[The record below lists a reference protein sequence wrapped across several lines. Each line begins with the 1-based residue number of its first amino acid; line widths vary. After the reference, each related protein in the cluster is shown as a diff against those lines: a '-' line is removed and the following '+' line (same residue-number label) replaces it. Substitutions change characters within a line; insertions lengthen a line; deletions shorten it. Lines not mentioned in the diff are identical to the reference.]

1 MKPANTSTQTDP
13 QSSSRSPWLYVPTAY
28 FAEGLPYVIVNTV
41 STVMY
46 KNLGV
51 PNTLIGLTSLLYL
64 PWVLKPL
71 WGPTVDLLGTK
82 RNWILWM
89 QITMAVLLALVGGI
103 LHLPTFFHLSL
114 LLFVFVAFTSSTHDI
129 AVDGFYLLALPPE
142 KQAFFV
148 GIRATAYRLAMI
160 FGTGV
165 LVVIAGRFETQTG
178 NIPLSWTFILVG
190 SGVLMAVIFLYH
202 AFALPRPASDH
213 KVSAAAREKSIPFL
227 LVFKTYFQQRG
238 IASIL
243 AYIVLYRL
251 GEAMLVKMAS
261 PFLLDT
267 REAGGL
273 ALATETVGYV
283 YGTVG
288 VLSLVIGGILG
299 GWLISKFGLRKCMW
313 PMALAINVPD
323 LNYVYMATIE
333 PTLETIYALVAV
345 EQFGYGIGFSA
356 FMVFLMYT
364 ARGEYKTS
372 HFAISTGFMA
382 LGMML
387 PGLVSGYLQNALGY
401 HQFFIAVC
409 LLTIP
414 GMLTIFFLPKEVLEA
429 QKN

>member
-1 MKPANTSTQTDP
+1 MNSPNPSSSIATPAE
-13 QSSSRSPWLYVPTAY
+13 SRSPWLYVPTAY

-82 RNWILWM
+82 RNWILWTQVM
-89 QITMAVLLALVGGI
+89 MAVVLALVGTI
-103 LHLPTFFHLSL
+103 LHLPSFFVLSL
-114 LLFVFVAFTSSTHDI
+114 VLFIIVAFTSATHDI

-165 LVVIAGRFETQTG
+165 LVVIAGKLATRMD
-178 NIPLSWTFILVG
+178 NIPLSWTIVMVG
-190 SGVLMAVIFLYH
+190 SGLLMAGLFLYH
-202 AFALPRPASDH
+202 SLALPRPAADH
-213 KVSAAAREKSIPFL
+213 KAARAANTSVPFVT
-227 LVFKTYFQQRG
+227 VFKTYFQQKG
-238 IASIL
+238 IIPIL
-243 AYIVLYRL
+243 SYIVLYRL

-261 PFLLDT
+261 PFLLDE
-267 REAGGL
+267 RSAGGL
-273 ALATETVGYV
+273 ALTTETVGYV
-283 YGTVG
+283 YGTAG

-323 LNYVYMATIE
+323 LNYVYMAAIE
-333 PTLETIYALVAV
+333 PSLQTVYLLVAL
-345 EQFGYGIGFSA
+345 EQFGYGLGFSA

-372 HFAISTGFMA
+372 HFALSTGFMA

-387 PGLVSGYLQNALGY
+387 PGLTSGYLQNALGY

-429 QKN
+429 QKA

>member
-1 MKPANTSTQTDP
+1 MQALSMNSSPAIASQTTA
-13 QSSSRSPWLYVPTAY
+13 RSPWLYVPTAY

-71 WGPTVDLLGTK
+71 WGPTVDLIGTK
-82 RNWILWM
+82 RNWILWT
-89 QITMAVLLALVGGI
+89 QIVMAAVLALVGAA
-103 LHLPTFFHLSL
+103 LQLPSFFTLSL
-114 LLFVFVAFTSSTHDI
+114 ALFIVVAFTSATHDI

-142 KQAFFV
+142 QQAFFV
-148 GIRATAYRLAMI
+148 GIRATAYRLSMI

-165 LVVIAGRFETQTG
+165 LVVFAGKLEQQAG
-178 NIPLSWTFILVG
+178 NIPLSWTTILLG
-190 SGVLMAVIFLYH
+190 SGVLMAALCLYH
-202 AFALPRPASDH
+202 RLLLPRPAADH
-213 KVSAAAREKSIPFL
+213 RADISQTAVPFL
-227 LVFKTYFQQRG
+227 TVFKTYFQQKG

-243 AYIVLYRL
+243 SYIVLYRL

-261 PFLLDT
+261 PFLLDKK
-267 REAGGL
+267 EAGGL
-273 ALATETVGYV
+273 ELLTQTVGYV

-288 VLSLVIGGILG
+288 VLALVAGGLLG
-299 GWLISKFGLRKCMW
+299 GWLISKFGLRRCMW

-323 LNYVYMATIE
+323 LNYVYMAAT
-333 PTLETIYALVAV
+333 PPSLQAVYALVAL
-345 EQFGYGIGFSA
+345 EQFGYGLGCSA

-387 PGLVSGYLQNALGY
+387 PGLASGYLQDALGY
-401 HQFFIAVC
+401 YQFFIAVC

-414 GMLTIFFLPKEVLEA
+414 GMLTIFFLPKELLEA
-429 QKN
+429 QKE

>member
-1 MKPANTSTQTDP
+1 MNLTSTSSSPHSQA
-13 QSSSRSPWLYVPTAY
+13 SSRSPWFYVPTAY

-82 RNWILWM
+82 RHWILWT
-89 QITMAVLLALVGGI
+89 QISMALVLALVGGI
-103 LHLPTFFHLSL
+103 LHLPAFFNLSL
-114 LLFVFVAFTSSTHDI
+114 ALFILVAFTSATHDI

-165 LVVIAGRFETQTG
+165 LVVIAGRLETRTA
-178 NIPLSWTFILVG
+178 NIALSWTLVLIG
-190 SGVLMAVIFLYH
+190 SGILMAGIFLYH
-202 AFALPRPASDH
+202 NFALPRPRADH
-213 KVSAAAREKSIPFL
+213 KATTESRGKSIPFL
-227 LVFKTYFQQRG
+227 LVFKSYFQQKG
-238 IASIL
+238 ILPIL

-251 GEAMLVKMAS
+251 GEAMLIKMAA
-261 PFLLDT
+261 PFLRD
-267 REAGGL
+267 AHNVGGL
-273 ALATETVGYV
+273 NLTTETIGWV

-288 VLSLVIGGILG
+288 VLCLVVGGILG

-323 LNYVYMATIE
+323 LNYVYLSAIAPSLQMVY
-333 PTLETIYALVAV
+333 LMVSL
-345 EQFGYGIGFSA
+345 EQFGYGLGFSA
-356 FMVFLMYT
+356 FMVFMMYT

-382 LGMML
+382 MGMML
-387 PGLVSGYLQNALGY
+387 PGLLSGYLQDALGY
-401 HQFFIAVC
+401 YHFFIAVC
-409 LLTIP
+409 LFTIP

-429 QKN
+429 QKD